1 MLPESFR
8 CYLVD
13 KNADGQVSARITEV
27 PTADLPPGDVVVQ
40 VDYSS
45 LNYKDALGA
54 TGHPGVNRTFP
65 NIPGVDV
72 AGCVVESGV
81 YEFCPGDE
89 VIVTGFDMG
98 SNRWGGYGQFIR
110 VPQDWVVPMPA
121 GLTIRESM
129 ILGTAGLTA
138 GFLVQALLDHDVSP
152 EKGQVVVTGA
162 SGGVGCFAVAIL
174 ARLGYEVVAVTG
186 KATAHNLL
194 RNLGAVEIV
203 GRELLADTS
212 GKPLLPG
219 RWAGAVDTVGS
230 APLSTILRG
239 LKHGGCAAICG
250 NAAGVDIPD
259 MTVFP
264 FILRGVT
271 LTGIDAA
278 WCPIPLRH
286 QTWNKLADEWKP
298 GNLEQ
303 VAQFITL
310 EELPA
315 KIAEILEGQI
325 TGRVVVAVSNMEAER
340 EAGK

>member
-1 MLPESFR
+1 MFR

-13 KNADGQVSARITEV
+13 KDAEGRVSGRITDV
-27 PTADLPPGDVVVQ
+27 PTADLPPGDVVVR

-72 AGCVVESGV
+72 AGRVAESRV
-81 YEFCPGDE
+81 DEFCPGDE

-98 SNRWGGYGQFIR
+98 SNRWGAYGDYIR

-121 GLTIRESM
+121 GLSIRESM

-138 GFLVQALLDHDVSP
+138 GFLVQALLDHDVTP
-152 EKGQVVVTGA
+152 PKGQVVVTGA
-162 SGGVGCFAVAIL
+162 SGGVGGFAVAIL
-174 ARLGYEVVAVTG
+174 AKLGYQVVAVTG
-186 KATAHNLL
+186 KESAHPLL
-194 RNLGAVEIV
+194 KSLGAAEIAPRDLV
-203 GRELLADTS
+203 SDTS
-212 GKPLLPG
+212 GKPLLKG
-219 RWAGAVDTVGS
+219 RWAGAIDTVGS
-230 APLSTILRG
+230 APLSTILRSM
-239 LKHGGCAAICG
+239 KHGGCTAICG

-271 LTGIDAA
+271 LTGVDAA

-286 QTWNKLADEWKP
+286 RTWDKLGAEWKP
-298 GNLEQ
+298 DCLDR

-310 EELPA
+310 EQLPG
-315 KIAEILEGQI
+315 KVAEILDGMI
-325 TGRVVVAVSNMEAER
+325 AGRVVVAISDEGRAESL
-340 EAGK
+340 K

>member
-1 MLPESFR
+1 MLPETFR

-13 KNADGQVSARITEV
+13 KDAEGRVTGRITEV
-27 PTADLPPGDVVVQ
+27 PTANLPPGDVVVR

-54 TGHPGVNRTFP
+54 TGNPGVNKTFP

-72 AGCVVESGV
+72 AGRVVESGV
-81 YEFCPGDE
+81 YEFCEGDE

-98 SNRWGGYGQFIR
+98 TNRWGAWGDYIR

-121 GLTIRESM
+121 DLSIRESM

-138 GFLVQALLDHDVSP
+138 GFLVQALLDHDVTP

-162 SGGVGCFAVAIL
+162 SGGVGCFSVAIL
-174 ARLGYEVVAVTG
+174 AKLGYEVVAVTG
-186 KATAHNLL
+186 KESAHPLL
-194 RNLGAVEIV
+194 ESLGAAEIAR
-203 GRELLADTS
+203 REAVSDSS
-212 GKPLLPG
+212 GKPLLKG

-230 APLSTILRG
+230 APLSTILRAM
-239 LKHGGCAAICG
+239 KHGGCAAICG
-250 NAAGVDIPD
+250 NAAGFDIPD

-264 FILRGVT
+264 FILRGIT

-286 QTWNKLADEWKP
+286 QTWEKLAGEWK
-298 GNLEQ
+298 LDCLDR
-303 VAQFITL
+303 VAQFVTL
-310 EELPA
+310 EQLPG
-315 KIAEILEGQI
+315 KIAEILDSKI
-325 TGRVVVAVSNMEAER
+325 TGRVVVAISDEAKSESLL
-340 EAGK
+340 

>member
-1 MLPESFR
+1 MFR

-13 KNADGQVSARITEV
+13 KDAEGRVSGRITDV
-27 PTADLPPGDVVVQ
+27 PTADLPPGDVVVR

-72 AGCVVESGV
+72 AGRVAESGV
-81 YEFCPGDE
+81 DEFCPGDE

-98 SNRWGGYGQFIR
+98 SNRWGAYGDYIR

-121 GLTIRESM
+121 GLSIRESM

-138 GFLVQALLDHDVSP
+138 GFLVQALLDHDVTP
-152 EKGQVVVTGA
+152 PKGQVVVTGA
-162 SGGVGCFAVAIL
+162 SGGVGGFAVAIL
-174 ARLGYEVVAVTG
+174 AKLGYQVVAVTG
-186 KATAHNLL
+186 KESAHPLL
-194 RNLGAVEIV
+194 KSLGAAEIAPRDLV
-203 GRELLADTS
+203 SDTS
-212 GKPLLPG
+212 GKPLLKG
-219 RWAGAVDTVGS
+219 RWAGAIDTVGS
-230 APLSTILRG
+230 APLSTILRSM
-239 LKHGGCAAICG
+239 KHGGCAAICG

-271 LTGIDAA
+271 LTGVDAA

-286 QTWNKLADEWKP
+286 QTWDKLGAEWKP
-298 GNLEQ
+298 DCLDR

-310 EELPA
+310 EQLPG
-315 KIAEILEGQI
+315 KVAEILDGMI
-325 TGRVVVAVSNMEAER
+325 TGRVVVAISDEARAESL
-340 EAGK
+340 K